1 MGAGDTRAR
10 REVDDAGGARAHAHE
25 GEFEEK
31 TQIDCKPTNGR
42 IFYSPDTNKSEWSTI
57 K

>member
-31 TQIDCKPTNGR
+31 TQMDCKPTNGR
-42 IFYSPDTNKSEWSTI
+42 IFIAQTQI
-57 K
+57 KASGAL